1 MLPYTAFIR
10 YSPQL
15 PHSRRWS
22 NELTWTHLQSLVFAG
37 AIKIK
42 SPLPHSK
49 SKNTLAFTCFS
60 EIQKRSAGSEVSS
73 FSKLNKL
80 CNSLICWIYFWQLIF
95 ILNLFVLSS
104 FMHIAV
110 VSFRILSFIFL
121 FFIWIFFKTLF
132 VWFSRKRRTVKKKK
146 KKRKSEFFVF
156 CCFVSKSNSR
166 SCAFMNYIV
175 FVRILFF

>member
-49 SKNTLAFTCFS
+49 SKNTLAFTWFS
-60 EIQKRSAGSEVSS
+60 EIQKRSPGSEVTS

-80 CNSLICWIYFWQLIF
+80 CNSLIYCIYFWQLIF

-104 FMHIAV
+104 FMYIAV
-110 VSFRILSFIFL
+110 VSFRIFSFIFHFFL
-121 FFIWIFFKTLF
+121 F
-132 VWFSRKRRTVKKKK
+132 
-146 KKRKSEFFVF
+146 EFFLRHYSF
-156 CCFVSKSNSR
+156 GSR
-166 SCAFMNYIV
+166 GNGGQ
-175 FVRILFF
+175 